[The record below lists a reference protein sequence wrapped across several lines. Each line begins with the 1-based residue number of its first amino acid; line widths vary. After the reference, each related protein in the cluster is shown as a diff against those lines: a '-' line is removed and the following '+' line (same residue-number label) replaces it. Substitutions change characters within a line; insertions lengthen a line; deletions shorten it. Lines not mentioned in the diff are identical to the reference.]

1 MWMVFICKRIGAI
14 LQISF
19 FYFADMLL
27 SSCDKKEKYMPN
39 VKQQHIFLPHTA
51 ACPD

>member
-1 MWMVFICKRIGAI
+1 VDGFH
-14 LQISF
+14 LQTHWCYLANQF
-19 FYFADMLL
+19 YYFADMLL
-27 SSCDKKEKYMPN
+27 SSCDKKEKYVPN